1 MIHPEPA
8 TRGRLAGTPAA
19 LFGTP
24 SRAIQTVLLVSL
36 LLWIVPSLWNWAAR
50 AATWVAS
57 DRRGCAADGACW
69 AFIRARLG
77 LFFYGGFPAPERW
90 RVDLAA
96 ALLAAA
102 LLGCLFVRRR
112 RLAWLVLL
120 LAGVPLAGGLLLAGG
135 VLGLARVPTGDWGGL
150 MLNVV
155 LSFVSIALA
164 VPFGTVLAFGR
175 RSHLPFLRGLSIAM
189 IEFWRG
195 VPLLGV
201 LFMGTVL
208 LPMALP
214 QGVSVDALVR
224 AIVVLTL
231 FNSAYVAEVVRG
243 GLQGVPRGQQE
254 AASALGMHALQI
266 NFTVVIPQALR
277 IAVPGI
283 VNVTVDLFKD
293 TTLVSVVGLF
303 DLMGVVTQA
312 LKDPAWLGLSREG
325 YAFAALVFFCC
336 CLLLSLAGSILE
348 RRTR

>member
-1 MIHPEPA
+1 MIRPVPVARSRPA
-8 TRGRLAGTPAA
+8 RTAA
-19 LFGTP
+19 LLFGSP
-24 SRAIQTVLLVSL
+24 GRALQTALLTVLI
-36 LLWIVPSLWNWAAR
+36 LWIVPSLWNWAVTG
-50 AATWVAS
+50 ATWIAS
-57 DRRGCAADGACW
+57 DRRGCQSDGACW

-77 LFFYGGFPAPERW
+77 LFFYGGFPVAERW
-90 RVDLAA
+90 RVDVA
-96 ALLAAA
+96 ALLMVGT
-102 LLGCLFVRRR
+102 LLGCLFARHG
-112 RLAWLVLL
+112 RLVWLFGLL
-120 LAGVPLAGGLLLAGG
+120 VGVPVGDGLLLAGG
-135 VLGLARVPTGDWGGL
+135 AFGLVPVPTGDWGGL

-155 LSFVSIALA
+155 LSFASIALA
-164 VPFGTVLAFGR
+164 VPFGTLLAFGR
-175 RSHLPFLRGLSIAM
+175 RSHLLLLRGLSIAM

-214 QGVSVDALVR
+214 QGVTVDALVR

-231 FNSAYVAEVVRG
+231 FTSAYMAEVVRG
-243 GLQGVPRGQQE
+243 GLQGVPQGQQE
-254 AASALGMHALQI
+254 AALALGMHTLQL
-266 NFTVVIPQALR
+266 NLTVVIPQALR

-312 LKDPAWLGLSREG
+312 LKDPAWLGFAREG
-325 YAFAALVFFCC
+325 YAFAALVFFGC
-336 CLLLSLAGSILE
+336 CLLLSVTGSMLE